1 MLIAVFAAVAVAG
14 AHAEDRT
21 YNTLTSGL
29 SQLIN
34 PGPQGPYSAPQ
45 PENTYGLPAEHQ
57 VWSVTQT
64 TVLTSTEW
72 ANTTVLMVLLTAGH
86 KLNFVNYGMETVV
99 GLGLDKTWSG
109 VTY

>member
-1 MLIAVFAAVAVAG
+1 MRMLIAVFAAVAVAG
-14 AHAEDRT
+14 AYAEDRT

-57 VWSVTQT
+57 VWS
-64 TVLTSTEW
+64 LR
-72 ANTTVLMVLLTAGH
+72 LLFISLLCDYH
-86 KLNFVNYGMETVV
+86 RMKWCY
-99 GLGLDKTWSG
+99 
-109 VTY
+109 

>member
-14 AHAEDRT
+14 AYAEDRT

-57 VWSVTQT
+57 VWS
-64 TVLTSTEW
+64 LR
-72 ANTTVLMVLLTAGH
+72 LLFLSLLRDYH
-86 KLNFVNYGMETVV
+86 RIN
-99 GLGLDKTWSG
+99 G
-109 VTY
+109 VIDCRP

>member
-14 AHAEDRT
+14 AYAEDRT
-21 YNTLTSGL
+21 YNHLTSGL

-57 VWSVTQT
+57 VWVLRSVITAT
-64 TVLTSTEW
+64 LS
-72 ANTTVLMVLLTAGH
+72 VLLTVGF
-86 KLNFVNYGMETVV
+86 KLH
-99 GLGLDKTWSG
+99 SG
-109 VTY
+109 WK

>member
-14 AHAEDRT
+14 AYAEDRT
-21 YNTLTSGL
+21 YNHLTSGL

-57 VWSVTQT
+57 VW
-64 TVLTSTEW
+64 VLYCMIST
-72 ANTTVLMVLLTAGH
+72 ALMALLTAGFKIH
-86 KLNFVNYGMETVV
+86 SEWK
-99 GLGLDKTWSG
+99 
-109 VTY
+109 